1 MTGGLTYPSAS
12 GVGGAAGGGGGGAK
26 APNSGSV
33 EGQLLLQR
41 VETQN
46 ICVLNVRVIFLT
58 SPFNKS
64 SMSRAYRH
72 NHSHKGH
79 RASVSHR
86 EAHVIVTFNH

>member
-26 APNSGSV
+26 APKPGSV
-33 EGQLLLQR
+33 EGQLLLQH

-64 SMSRAYRH
+64 STDNGS
-72 NHSHKGH
+72 
-79 RASVSHR
+79 
-86 EAHVIVTFNH
+86 